1 MRKPIPTGMA
11 PDWQYL
17 WAGLRRPALALLVAG
32 SAWGAS
38 QFVASTATARLAAQ
52 EQSLA
57 SESATRAQLAAE
69 RSTAAAYAGRYAR
82 LAATG
87 AIGTEQRL
95 GWAATLRDLAA
106 ELDLPYLRFSTGPQV
121 TLAADQLPPDAATT
135 RGSTMEIQAG
145 LVHEGDLLRLLA
157 GLRAAPGLFSVQG
170 CRLERSGAVEPEP
183 GKANLAGVCQ
193 LQWLSV
199 DPQAP
204 PPEEPA

>member
-1 MRKPIPTGMA
+1 MRRPSTTVAA

-38 QFVASTATARLAAQ
+38 QFVASAATTRLATQ
-52 EQSLA
+52 EQALA
-57 SESATRAQLAAE
+57 SESATRAQLATE
-69 RSTAAAYAGRYAR
+69 RSTAAAYADRYAR
-82 LAATG
+82 LAAAG

-95 GWAATLRDLAA
+95 GWAATLRDLAGR
-106 ELDLPYLRFSTGPQV
+106 LDLPYLRFSTGPQV
-121 TLAADQLPPDAATT
+121 TLAADQLPADAATT
-135 RGSTMEIQAG
+135 RSSTMEIQAG

-157 GLRAAPGLFSVQG
+157 GLRAAPGLFSVQA
-170 CRLERSGAVEPEP
+170 CRLERSGTVEPEP
-183 GKANLAGVCQ
+183 GKANLAGICQ